1 MTDIQYW
8 ALALYASGAV
18 FAIWGPGIATVRI
31 VGKYREAKANY
42 KGTYGDV
49 ENSLRKEAVH
59 EVALRDAVW
68 GILEFVFVGLGVLL
82 ASVASILLVF
92 ESAVLS

>member
-42 KGTYGDV
+42 KGNYSDV
-49 ENSLRKEAVH
+49 QKSVRKETVH

>member
-18 FAIWGPGIATVRI
+18 FAIWGPGIAAVRI
-31 VGKYREAKANY
+31 IGKYREAKTNY

-49 ENSLRKEAVH
+49 DRSMRKETVH
-59 EVALRDAVW
+59 ETALRDAVW

-82 ASVASILLVF
+82 ASIASILLVF